1 MKKWGGLSRP
11 SRPASDGPVSK
22 YARTYLGYYVLLVY
36 MPSQSARH
44 AKWVEKKTRVLVQ
57 TKMHEYSSWKNTRAR
72 ANQNARVQ
80 FVETKDTRVL
90 FVQTMMHTAAD

>member
-1 MKKWGGLSRP
+1 MLSVVLT
-11 SRPASDGPVSK
+11 VSTH
-22 YARTYLGYYVLLVY
+22 ALIWVTTYYSCIY

-44 AKWVEKKTRVLVQ
+44 AKWVE
-57 TKMHEYSSWKNTRAR
+57 KNTRAR

>member
-1 MKKWGGLSRP
+1 MLSVVLT
-11 SRPASDGPVSK
+11 VSTH
-22 YARTYLGYYVLLVY
+22 ARIWVTTYVLLVY

-44 AKWVEKKTRVLVQ
+44 AKWVEKTHVLVQ
-57 TKMHEYSSWKNTRAR
+57 TKMHECSSWKNTRAR

>member
-1 MKKWGGLSRP
+1 MLS
-11 SRPASDGPVSK
+11 
-22 YARTYLGYYVLLVY
+22 VLLTV
-36 MPSQSARH
+36 STHARI
-44 AKWVEKKTRVLVQ
+44 WVTTYYSCICQVRVHDTRNGWKKTHVLVQ
-57 TKMHEYSSWKNTRAR
+57 TKMHECSSWKNTRAR

>member
-1 MKKWGGLSRP
+1 MLSVVLT
-11 SRPASDGPVSK
+11 VSTH
-22 YARTYLGYYVLLVY
+22 ARIWVTTYY
-36 MPSQSARH
+36 SCICQARVH
-44 AKWVEKKTRVLVQ
+44 DTRNGWKKTRMLMQ
-57 TKMHEYSSWKNTRAR
+57 NKMHECSSWKNTRAH